1 MARNHGALIKWLAY
15 SGGVLLLSFLEQC
28 VLNRL
33 PIYGCTPVLA
43 ILAVVTVACF
53 EGCKSGS
60 ILGLCV
66 GVLCALVYYRAGQLM
81 IPVCTLAGLFA
92 GATTDRQMGRTL
104 PGVLLCDLGG
114 LLLLEGVN
122 VCVYAFFWRQELHG
136 LLRIAVP
143 EGLYSFLFALPVY
156 ALFCALYHRFRTD
169 GNL

>member
-1 MARNHGALIKWLAY
+1 MARNHGSLIKWLTY
-15 SGGVLLLSFLEQC
+15 SGGVLLLFFLERC

-53 EGCKSGS
+53 EGCMSGS

-66 GVLCALVYYRAGQLM
+66 GTLCALVYYRAGQLM
-81 IPVCTLAGLFA
+81 VPVCTVCGLLA
-92 GATTDRQMGRTL
+92 GATTDRQMGKTL
-104 PGVLLCDLGG
+104 PGVLLCDLGALLCMEG
-114 LLLLEGVN
+114 LHVWIR
-122 VCVYAFFWRQELHG
+122 VVFWRQELDG

-143 EGLYSFLFALPVY
+143 EGLYSFLFALPIY
-156 ALFCALYHRFRTD
+156 ALFRLIYRRFRTD